1 MELKDFVSN
10 TLVQIVEGICDAQKK
25 VSHLHE
31 CKISPAHTPG
41 SANSDSCH
49 ITDVP
54 GADSLE
60 CVNFNIAISTSAS
73 GNLDGKA
80 KIIVVNAELG
90 GTISRE
96 NISRVSFP
104 VYVQWPRKS

>member
-10 TLVQIVEGICDAQKK
+10 TLVQIV
-25 VSHLHE
+25 
-31 CKISPAHTPG
+31 
-41 SANSDSCH
+41 
-49 ITDVP
+49 
-54 GADSLE
+54 E